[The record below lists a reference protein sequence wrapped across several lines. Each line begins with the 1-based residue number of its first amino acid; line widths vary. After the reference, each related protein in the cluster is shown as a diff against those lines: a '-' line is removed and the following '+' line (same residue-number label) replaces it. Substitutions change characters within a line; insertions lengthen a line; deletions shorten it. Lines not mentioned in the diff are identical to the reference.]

1 MLVTSAPLSTPSA
14 ASLALPAVWCV
25 LVDMPLSAEGPKSI
39 SREKVRA
46 GVTAGIVPSAGA
58 FAAPAG
64 AFARRIARPRER
76 AREMSDVVQ

>member
-46 GVTAGIVPSAGA
+46 GVAAGLEPSAG
-58 FAAPAG
+58 AG